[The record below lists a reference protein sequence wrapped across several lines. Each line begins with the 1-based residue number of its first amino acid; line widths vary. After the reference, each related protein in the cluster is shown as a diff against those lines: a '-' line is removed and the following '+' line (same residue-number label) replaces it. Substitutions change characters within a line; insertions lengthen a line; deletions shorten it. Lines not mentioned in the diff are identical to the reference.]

1 MEQIKGQTTLD
12 DFLGGL
18 MASVPPKPK
27 ARKKATST
35 ITEETRIL
43 SYKQT
48 EKQPLRQRVLDTL
61 DGHEMSAREIAVEM
75 HKRGLIP
82 YPARAVIQPRITE
95 LVEAGVIKAVG
106 DKWDTMT
113 ERKVAV
119 YKVV

>member
-1 MEQIKGQTTLD
+1 MKQMTVGDYLEQ
-12 DFLGGL
+12 
-18 MASVPPKPK
+18 MAKPKTPKP
-27 ARKKATST
+27 ATSAITKATR
-35 ITEETRIL
+35 IT

-61 DGHEMSAREIAVEM
+61 GNSELTAREIAVEM

-95 LVEAGVIKAVG
+95 LVEAGVIEAV
-106 DKWDTMT
+106 DVKLDTET